1 MAAPQPPGPTPFFAP
16 FSNAQFATTTAAFDA
31 DPARQYPVPA
41 ASASNTPGNG
51 LSSSSSMTATRQ
63 PAFSAS
69 IGRKRRAASPT
80 GAGLDGLFDFDFNG
94 ENGADAGHGGSGHG
108 AKRRRPNLAHGFSG
122 LSISPETQIRRNGPI
137 PMPAQPKEEEEEAEV
152 VDDDD
157 ALLPHERE
165 LLIEDLGE
173 ASEANPAHRHHRAQ
187 QHQAAWPYQ
196 HQHKNQQARPRHPP
210 RQFSASNPS
219 SLHRQSSNANKG
231 KGRPASGVGIGA
243 YDDSSS
249 PSEQSDAED
258 ENDVDNPYGSAS
270 QSPYMSRRPTI
281 QADEVELPD
290 AETDAPSGHR
300 EGRKGAYGYRSDGNG
315 SVNGLED
322 VQVEELSESPEKEQ
336 AQPFQFDF
344 SPSVRHGHAH
354 GHHRP
359 LPTAHGPAHTH
370 THAYTP
376 ASSSS
381 KRRGLKRRTS
391 SVSSEGDAR
400 QKKSRGMSGLEGGD
414 GMDMDDEL
422 DMGPGGVAPGVNA
435 SGADWGNPSMDMA
448 MDTGSF
454 TEAKEGRETR
464 GRSRARERRRG
475 GKKGNG
481 WYEPEKDRKLF
492 LHMSSRSFALC
503 IPHAGSFPW
512 PHALSTPQ
520 GGSHTADSAEQYL
533 PQARAQS

>member
-1 MAAPQPPGPTPFFAP
+1 MA
-16 FSNAQFATTTAAFDA
+16 
-31 DPARQYPVPA
+31 
-41 ASASNTPGNG
+41 
-51 LSSSSSMTATRQ
+51 ATRQ
-63 PAFSAS
+63 PAFSAP

-80 GAGLDGLFDFDFNG
+80 GAGLDGLFGFDF
-94 ENGADAGHGGSGHG
+94 NGADAGHGGGGHG

-122 LSISPETQIRRNGPI
+122 LSISPETQTRRNGPI
-137 PMPAQPKEEEEEAEV
+137 PMPVQPKGEEEDEEEV

-187 QHQAAWPYQ
+187 QHQAAWPHQ
-196 HQHKNQQARPRHPP
+196 RQHKNQQARPKHAP

-219 SLHRQSSNANKG
+219 SLHRQSSLNKG
-231 KGRPASGVGIGA
+231 KGRSSSGVGIGA

-315 SVNGLED
+315 GVNGLED
-322 VQVEELSESPEKEQ
+322 VQVEELSESPGKEQ
-336 AQPFQFDF
+336 AQPFRFDYNHG
-344 SPSVRHGHAH
+344 VKHGHDH
-354 GHHRP
+354 DHHRP
-359 LPTAHGPAHTH
+359 LPTVHDPAHTH
-370 THAYTP
+370 THTYTP
-376 ASSSS
+376 ASGSS

-414 GMDMDDEL
+414 GMDIDDEL
-422 DMGPGGVAPGVNA
+422 DMGVGGVTPGGNA
-435 SGADWGNPSMDMA
+435 SGAGGDLSMA

-464 GRSRARERRRG
+464 GRSRARRTGRG

-481 WYEPEKDRKLF
+481 WYEPEKDRKSSFLISVYFSSLHLSPIGLPRGLILF
-492 LHMSSRSFALC
+492 LPNTATPIQPIADSSRQR
-503 IPHAGSFPW
+503 FP
-512 PHALSTPQ
+512 Q
-520 GGSHTADSAEQYL
+520 
-533 PQARAQS
+533 